1 LFIKQEGVFNEDEI
15 RYAWYLSDRSCKM
28 KTNQTSF
35 KIGDYEVYA
44 TFSGRSDPLIIH
56 KIQQILL
63 SSFVSVVPCAS
74 DDKLDDT
81 LEKQYNVGGGQ
92 HRAP

>member
-1 LFIKQEGVFNEDEI
+1 
-15 RYAWYLSDRSCKM
+15 M

-35 KIGDYEVYA
+35 KVGDYEVCA

-63 SSFVSVVPCAS
+63 SSFVSATPCAS
-74 DDKLDDT
+74 DDKLADT

-92 HRAP
+92 HHAP